1 MEVFFSQKNDSKFF
15 CEICDYYTS
24 NKKDFSKH
32 NLTSKHKKRENG
44 SILEI
49 EEEKKSLNHSCQCGR
64 NFLTNGGLWKHRQKC
79 NLSPNDNLQDLS
91 DVKVLTN
98 LVLEVVKQNQELA
111 LQNSE
116 SYKQNQELQKQVIE
130 LCKNGTSNTSITN
143 NNSHNKTFN
152 LNVFLNETCKDAMNI
167 TDFVDSLKLQVSDLE
182 RVGELGYIEGISS
195 IIVRNLKELDVTQRP
210 VHCTDKKRE
219 TIYIKDENKWE
230 KDEDNKKMH
239 KLVRKV
245 ADKNARLLP
254 KFKEKYPDY
263 NKSSSRV
270 SDQYNKII
278 IESMGGAGD
287 NDYEK
292 EEKIIKKVS
301 REITVEK

>member
-1 MEVFFSQKNDSKFF
+1 MEVFLGIKNDFKYV
-15 CEICDYYTS
+15 CESCDYYTS
-24 NKKDFSKH
+24 NKKDFNKH
-32 NLTSKHKKRENG
+32 SLTSKHKKRENG
-44 SILEI
+44 SILEM
-49 EEEKKSLNHSCQCGR
+49 EEEKKTLNHICHCGKY
-64 NFLTNGGLWKHRQKC
+64 FLTNGGLWKHRKKC
-79 NLSPNDNLQDLS
+79 NLSPNASLQDLS

-98 LVLEVVKQNQELA
+98 LVLEVVKQNQELV
-111 LQNSE
+111 LQNSV
-116 SYKQNQELQKQVIE
+116 SYKQNHELQKQVIE
-130 LCKNGTSNTSITN
+130 LCKNGTSSTSITN

-270 SDQYNKII
+270 SDKYNKII

-301 REITVEK
+301 KEITVEK